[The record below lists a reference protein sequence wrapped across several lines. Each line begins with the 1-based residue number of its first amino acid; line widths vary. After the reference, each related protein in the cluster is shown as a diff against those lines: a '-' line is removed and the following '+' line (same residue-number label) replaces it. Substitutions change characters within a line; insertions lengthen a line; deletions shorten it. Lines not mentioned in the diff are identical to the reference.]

1 MTTKLAANW
10 PYKPGLEYTPPAR
23 GTWTIAHTP
32 LLVPESVEVYVCP
45 ESCLRGVSLSAA
57 EFGGLGTRFS
67 LVVVEE
73 EDWIRSRMEPL
84 FIEGVSD
91 LLRQRYERDGKY
103 PPICFVFN
111 SCMHQFMDTNMA
123 LIFRKL
129 AERFP
134 DVLFVEGNMNCTMR
148 TTQTHYE
155 AATNRALY
163 KGLLPVGDVHRHA
176 PAAST
181 RTVNVIGNYFA
192 IDQASELLELLGFAG
207 YKVNDLPRVKTYDE
221 YQQMADASLNL
232 YTHPFGKTACEDLKK
247 RLGTPFLEVPY
258 CWDFDEIDRTERAV
272 LEKVATAINA
282 SGAGERVGLT
292 PIVREGLLDSYK
304 KEAEQ
309 ALAETAKALSGWN
322 ITIDAA
328 STPRPFGLAALLESH
343 GFTVTCVYADACGP
357 LDEAAKAQWEAL
369 AAKHGHEAT
378 TLPMIDWRMRCAPLD
393 NGSGE
398 DDKFLA
404 IGQKAAYYSN
414 TGHFVNLIYQ
424 SGLLG
429 FRGIT
434 KLCALMIE
442 AAENVKDT
450 EAVLSEKAI
459 GSAEVVAEGLA
470 RTGAVSEESETQ
482 PEATGTLS
490 QTNNADRPKEADQ
503 ASLYAVNYSSD
514 LSGVCSALYELGGL
528 LVMHDASGCNS
539 TYATHDEP
547 RWYGSDSLIF
557 ISGLR
562 EYDAILGNDEKYI
575 SDVVEAA
582 KETNPKFIA
591 VFGSP
596 IAAMTGT
603 DFKGVARVIEK
614 RSGIPTLHFDT
625 SGMHT
630 YQAGMRQAF
639 RALAERFVDEKPEPV
654 TDHRDMDF
662 DCNQGR
668 CPYDVMA
675 TRILE
680 EQKQKRSEPHRKVN
694 LLGLTPLDF
703 SVVGNVE
710 ALLDW
715 CADNHFDVV
724 SSWAM
729 NAKDETGKLRSNA
742 HGEPLA
748 SLPAIARSADADV
761 NLVLSS
767 TALDAAR
774 VLQERF
780 GTPYVVGLPMGDA
793 ACTRVADLLKEAA
806 LTGESKTLWE
816 AGSAAETTKD
826 SRTLIIGEP
835 VYAASLRWVLEQGAT
850 CARAGPAVGPAS
862 DVQVLCPLE
871 DPCGCLR
878 DTDLQSWR
886 EPVIRAALAEADVIY
901 ADPLYRNLLPVG
913 SLEGTSPTEFH
924 DVPSESYSG
933 RMYRDKMAVFLG
945 PDGTR

>member
-1 MTTKLAANW
+1 MKNLAANW
-10 PYKPGLEYTPPAR
+10 PYHPGLEYTPPAR

-123 LIFRKL
+123 LIFREL
-129 AERFP
+129 AKRFP

-148 TTQTHYE
+148 TTQTHFE
-155 AATNRALY
+155 AATGRALY

-176 PAAST
+176 PASPVPA
-181 RTVNVIGNYFA
+181 VNVIGNYFA
-192 IDQASELLELLGFAG
+192 IDASSELLELLGFAG
-207 YKVNDLPRVKTYDE
+207 YKVNDLPRVKTYEE
-221 YQQMADASLNL
+221 YQQMADAALNL
-232 YTHPFGKTACEDLKK
+232 YTHPFGKAACEDLRK

-292 PIVREGLLDSYK
+292 PIVRAGLLDPYK
-304 KEAEQ
+304 HEAEQ

-328 STPRPFGLAALLESH
+328 STPRPFGLAALLESC
-343 GFTVTCVYADACGP
+343 GFSVTCVYADACGP
-357 LDEAAKAQWEAL
+357 LDEDAKARWEAL
-369 AAKHGHEAT
+369 ASEHGHDAE
-378 TLPMIDWRMRCAPLD
+378 TLPMIDWRMRQMPF
-393 NGSGE
+393 E
-398 DDKFLA
+398 DASREDGNVLA
-404 IGQKAAYYSN
+404 IGQKAAYYGN

-429 FRGIT
+429 FRGVT
-434 KLCALMIE
+434 KLCALMRE
-442 AAENVKDT
+442 AAENAKDT
-450 EAVLSEKAI
+450 EAVLSEKAL

-470 RTGAVSEESETQ
+470 RSAACGCETSIV
-482 PEATGTLS
+482 EGTPV
-490 QTNNADRPKEADQ
+490 DRPKEADQ

-582 KETNPKFIA
+582 AETHPTFIA

-668 CPYDVMA
+668 CPYDAMA

-680 EQKQKRSEPHRKVN
+680 EQKQKRSEPHWKVN

-715 CADNHFDVV
+715 CADHHFDVV

-729 NAKDETGKLRSNA
+729 NGHQRDGTTAANA
-742 HGEPLA
+742 YGEELSSLA
-748 SLPAIARSADADV
+748 AIARSAEADV

-767 TALDAAR
+767 TALDAAK

-793 ACTRVADLLKEAA
+793 ACARIADLLKEAA
-806 LTGESKTLWE
+806 LTGQSKSLWE
-816 AGSAAETTKD
+816 TSAVEPEATPASA
-826 SRTLIIGEP
+826 SRSLIIGEP
-835 VYAASLRWVLEQGAT
+835 VYAASLRWVLEQGAS
-850 CARAGPAVGPAS
+850 CALTGPVSEPAS
-862 DVQVLCPLE
+862 SVRVLCPLE

-886 EPVIRAALAEADVIY
+886 EPVTKAALAEADVIY
-901 ADPLYRNLLPVG
+901 ADPLYRNLLPFG
-913 SLEGTSPTEFH
+913 SMDGTSPKAFH
-924 DVPSESYSG
+924 DVPSENYSG
-933 RMYRDKMAVFLG
+933 RMYRGDMKVFLG
-945 PDGTR
+945 TE

>member
-1 MTTKLAANW
+1 MKNLAANW
-10 PYKPGLEYTPPAR
+10 PYHPGLEYTPPAR

-32 LLVPESVEVYVCP
+32 LLVPESVEVYICP

-123 LIFRKL
+123 LIFREL
-129 AERFP
+129 AKRFP

-148 TTQTHYE
+148 TTQTHFE
-155 AATNRALY
+155 AATGRALY

-176 PAAST
+176 PASPVPA
-181 RTVNVIGNYFA
+181 VNVIGNYFA
-192 IDQASELLELLGFAG
+192 IDASSELLELLGFAG
-207 YKVNDLPRVKTYDE
+207 YKVNDLPRVKTYEE
-221 YQQMADASLNL
+221 YQQMADAALNL
-232 YTHPFGKTACEDLKK
+232 YTHPFGKAACEDLRK

-292 PIVREGLLDSYK
+292 PIVRAGLLDPYRH
-304 KEAEQ
+304 EAEQ

-328 STPRPFGLAALLESH
+328 STPRPFGLAALLESC
-343 GFTVTCVYADACGP
+343 GFSVTCVYADACGP
-357 LDEAAKAQWEAL
+357 LDEDAKSRWEAL
-369 AAKHGHEAT
+369 ASEHGHDAE
-378 TLPMIDWRMRCAPLD
+378 TLPMIDWRMRSERP
-393 NGSGE
+393 E
-398 DDKFLA
+398 DLFEPDMQVLA
-404 IGQKAAYYSN
+404 IGQKAAYYSG
-414 TGHFVNLIYQ
+414 TDHFVNLIYQ

-429 FRGIT
+429 FRGVT
-434 KLCALMIE
+434 KLCALMAD
-442 AAENVKDT
+442 AAEHEKDT

-470 RTGAVSEESETQ
+470 RTGAVSEESKTQSETT
-482 PEATGTLS
+482 ATLS

-582 KETNPKFIA
+582 KETDPKFIA

-603 DFKGVARVIEK
+603 DFRGVARVIEK
-614 RSGIPTLHFDT
+614 RTGIPTLHFDT

-639 RALAERFVDEKPEPV
+639 RALAERFVDEKSAPAKN
-654 TDHRDMDF
+654 TD
-662 DCNQGR
+662 
-668 CPYDVMA
+668 A
-675 TRILE
+675 I
-680 EQKQKRSEPHRKVN
+680 KIN

-703 SVVGNVE
+703 SIVGNVE

-715 CADNHFDVV
+715 CANNHFDVV

-729 NAKDETGKLRSNA
+729 NANDKSGELRTNA
-742 HGEPLA
+742 LGESLA
-748 SLPAIARSADADV
+748 SLPAIARSAEADI

-767 TALDAAR
+767 TALDAAK

-793 ACTRVADLLKEAA
+793 ACARMADLLKEAA
-806 LTGESKTLWE
+806 LTGVSKTLWE
-816 AGSAAETTKD
+816 TEAADAKGTTGAHA
-826 SRTLIIGEP
+826 LIIGEP
-835 VYAASLRWVLEQGAT
+835 VYAASLRWVLEQGAS
-850 CARAGPAVGPAS
+850 CALTGPVAGPASG
-862 DVQVLCPLE
+862 VQILCPLE

-878 DTDLQSWR
+878 NTDLQSWR

-901 ADPLYRNLLPVG
+901 ADPLYRNLLPAG
-913 SLEGTSPTEFH
+913 SLESTSPKEFH
-924 DVPSESYSG
+924 DVPSENYSG
-933 RMYRDKMAVFLG
+933 RMYRDRIPVFLG
-945 PDGTR
+945 PSFKP

>member
-91 LLRQRYERDGKY
+91 LLRQRFERDGKY
-103 PPICFVFN
+103 PPLCFVFN

-176 PAAST
+176 PAAT
-181 RTVNVIGNYFA
+181 TKAVNVIGNYFA
-192 IDQASELLELLGFAG
+192 IDSSSELVELLGFAG

-221 YQQMADASLNL
+221 YQQMADASLNF
-232 YTHPFGKTACEDLKK
+232 YTHPFGKAACEDLQK

-258 CWDFDEIDRTERAV
+258 CWDFEEIEATERAF
-272 LEKVATAINA
+272 LEQAF
-282 SGAGERVGLT
+282 
-292 PIVREGLLDSYK
+292 GLLNEDSGECSINSVSTLSEALTSYK
-304 KEAEQ
+304 TEAEQ
-309 ALAETAKALSGWN
+309 ALLEAAAALSGWT
-322 ITIDAA
+322 ISIDASA
-328 STPRPFGLAALLESH
+328 TPRPFGLAALLESH
-343 GFTVTCVYADACGP
+343 GFTVTTVFADACTP
-357 LDEAAKAQWEAL
+357 ADESAKATWETL
-369 AAKHGHEAT
+369 SAKHGHLAE
-378 TLPMIDWRMRCAPLD
+378 TLPLIDWRMRQEGAQRRSEQKPKSL
-393 NGSGE
+393 
-398 DDKFLA
+398 LA
-404 IGQKAAYYSN
+404 VGQKAAFYEG
-414 TGHFVNLIYQ
+414 TTHFVNMIFQ

-429 FRGIT
+429 FRGVT
-434 KLCALMIE
+434 ELCELLKD
-442 AAENVKDT
+442 AAEHEKDT
-450 EAVLSEKAI
+450 EAVLSEKAL
-459 GSAEVVAEGLA
+459 GSAAKVAEGLA
-470 RTGAVSEESETQ
+470 CSAGEPAERRFGDT
-482 PEATGTLS
+482 PFHRPREA
-490 QTNNADRPKEADQ
+490 EQ
-503 ASLYAVNYSSD
+503 ASLYSVNYSSD

-547 RWYGSDSLIF
+547 RWYHSDSLIF

-562 EYDAILGNDEKYI
+562 EYDAILGNDEKLI
-575 SDVVEAA
+575 RDICEAA
-582 KETNPKFIA
+582 EGTQPKFIA
-591 VFGSP
+591 IFGSP

-603 DFKGVARVIEK
+603 DFKGVARVLEK
-614 RSGIPTLHFDT
+614 RTGLPVLAFDT

-639 RALAERFVDEKPEPV
+639 RALAERFVEEPK
-654 TDHRDMDF
+654 
-662 DCNQGR
+662 
-668 CPYDVMA
+668 
-675 TRILE
+675 E
-680 EQKQKRSEPHRKVN
+680 KRSKASLKVN

-710 ALLDW
+710 ALLGW
-715 CADNHFDVV
+715 CDDEGFDVV

-729 NAKDETGKLRSNA
+729 NVRQEDGSVRTNA
-742 HGEPLA
+742 YGEPLS
-748 SLPAIARSADADV
+748 SLNAIARSADADV

-767 TALDAAR
+767 TALDAAK
-774 VLQERF
+774 VLYERF
-780 GTPYVVGLPMGDA
+780 GTPYVIGLPMGTA
-793 ACTRVADLLKEAA
+793 ACVRISSLLKEAA
-806 LTGESKTLWE
+806 LTGENKVLWE
-816 AGSAAETTKD
+816 PAPGFADKAYGPD
-826 SRTLIIGEP
+826 AHGIPVGPATLLLGEP
-835 VYAASLRWVLEQGAT
+835 VYAASLRWKLEQEALSG
-850 CARAGPAVGPAS
+850 RNPLP
-862 DVQVLCPLE
+862 DIRILCPLE

-878 DTDLQSWR
+878 DTDLVTNHECDMIEAFR
-886 EPVIRAALAEADVIY
+886 KADVIY
-901 ADPLYRNLLPVG
+901 ADSLYRSLLP
-913 SLEGTSPTEFH
+913 EAENGTSPKEFH
-924 DVPSESYSG
+924 DIPSEAYSG
-933 RMYRDKMAVFLG
+933 RLYRDRIPVFLG
-945 PDGTR
+945 KDLIFRKK

>member
-1 MTTKLAANW
+1 MKNLAENW

-176 PAAST
+176 PEAPFKAI
-181 RTVNVIGNYFA
+181 NVIGNYFA
-192 IDQASELLELLGFAG
+192 IDQSSELLELLGFAG
-207 YKVNDLPRVKTYDE
+207 YKVNDLPRVKTWDE

-258 CWDFDEIDRTERAV
+258 CWDFEEIDRTERTV

-304 KEAEQ
+304 KEAAQ
-309 ALAETAKALSGWN
+309 ALAETAAKLSGWN

-328 STPRPFGLAALLESH
+328 ATPRPFGLAALLESH

-357 LDEAAKAQWEAL
+357 LDEDAKAQWETL
-369 AAKHGHEAT
+369 AAEHGHEAT
-378 TLPMIDWRMRCAPLD
+378 TLPMIDWRMRQMPFGD
-393 NGSGE
+393 GSGE
-398 DDKFLA
+398 DEDVLA
-404 IGQKAAYYSN
+404 LGQKAAYYSN

-434 KLCALMIE
+434 KLCALMQE
-442 AAENVKDT
+442 AAENEKDT

-470 RTGAVSEESETQ
+470 RTGTVSEESKTQ
-482 PEATGTLS
+482 SEATGTLS
-490 QTNNADRPKEADQ
+490 QTDNADRAKESDQ

-575 SDVVEAA
+575 TDVVEAA
-582 KETNPKFIA
+582 KETHPKFIA

-603 DFKGVARVIEK
+603 DFRGVARVIEK

-680 EQKQKRSEPHRKVN
+680 EQKQKRSEPHWKVN

-715 CADNHFDVV
+715 CADHHFDVV

-729 NAKDETGKLRSNA
+729 NPRDG
-742 HGEPLA
+742 GDLA
-748 SLPAIARSADADV
+748 SLGSIARSAEADV

-767 TALDAAR
+767 TALDAAK

-793 ACTRVADLLKEAA
+793 ACARIADLLKEAA
-806 LTGESKTLWE
+806 LTGVSKTLWE
-816 AGSAAETTKD
+816 TENGSATGA
-826 SRTLIIGEP
+826 RTLIIGEP
-835 VYAASLRWVLEQGAT
+835 VYAASLRWVLEQGD
-850 CARAGPAVGPAS
+850 PAS
-862 DVQVLCPLE
+862 DIQVLCPLE
-871 DPCGCLR
+871 DPCGYLR

-886 EPVIRAALAEADVIY
+886 EPVIKEAIAEADVIY
-901 ADPLYRNLLPVG
+901 ADPLYRNLLPVSTASG
-913 SLEGTSPTEFH
+913 KSPKEFH
-924 DVPSESYSG
+924 DVPSENYSG
-933 RMYRDKMAVFLG
+933 RMYRDQMQVFLG
-945 PDGTR
+945 PKGTR

>member
-163 KGLLPVGDVHRHA
+163 KGLLPVGDALRKA
-176 PAAST
+176 PPAPVRA
-181 RTVNVIGNYFA
+181 VNVIGNYFA
-192 IDQASELLELLGFAG
+192 IDTSSELIELLGFAG
-207 YKVNDLPRVKTYDE
+207 YQVNDLPRVKMYDE
-221 YQQMADASLNL
+221 YQQMADASLNI

-258 CWDFDEIDRTERAV
+258 CWNFEEIDRTERAV

-292 PIVREGLLDSYK
+292 PIVRAGLLDPYK
-304 KEAEQ
+304 YEAEQ

-328 STPRPFGLAALLESH
+328 STPRPFGLAALLESC
-343 GFTVTCVYADACGP
+343 GLRVTTVFADACGP
-357 LDEAAKAQWEAL
+357 LDEDAKSRWEAL
-369 AAKHGHEAT
+369 ASEHGHDAE
-378 TLPMIDWRMRCAPLD
+378 TLPMIDWRMRQMPYEY
-393 NGSGE
+393 GSDE
-398 DDKFLA
+398 DGKFLA

-429 FRGIT
+429 FRGVT
-434 KLCALMIE
+434 KLCALMAD
-442 AAENVKDT
+442 AAEHEKDT

-470 RTGAVSEESETQ
+470 RTGAVSEESKTQSETT
-482 PEATGTLS
+482 ATLS

-582 KETNPKFIA
+582 KETDPKFIA

-603 DFKGVARVIEK
+603 DFRGVARVIEK

-639 RALAERFVDEKPEPV
+639 RALAERFVDEKSAPAKN
-654 TDHRDMDF
+654 TD
-662 DCNQGR
+662 
-668 CPYDVMA
+668 A
-675 TRILE
+675 I
-680 EQKQKRSEPHRKVN
+680 KIN

-715 CADNHFDVV
+715 CAAEGFDVI

-729 NAKDETGKLRSNA
+729 HTTLSD
-742 HGEPLA
+742 
-748 SLPAIARSADADV
+748 IARSAEADV

-767 TALDAAR
+767 TALDAAK

-793 ACTRVADLLKEAA
+793 ACARMADLLKEAA
-806 LTGESKTLWE
+806 LTGVSKTLWE
-816 AGSAAETTKD
+816 TEAADAKGTTGAHA
-826 SRTLIIGEP
+826 LIIGEP
-835 VYAASLRWVLEQGAT
+835 VYAASLRWVLGD
-850 CARAGPAVGPAS
+850 RNIR
-862 DVQVLCPLE
+862 VLCPLE

-901 ADPLYRNLLPVG
+901 ADPLYRNLLPAG
-913 SLEGTSPTEFH
+913 SLESTSPKEFH
-924 DVPSESYSG
+924 DVPSENYSG
-933 RMYRDKMAVFLG
+933 RMYRDRIPVFLG
-945 PDGTR
+945 PGFKP

>member
-1 MTTKLAANW
+1 MKNLAANW
-10 PYKPGLEYTPPAR
+10 PYHPGLEYTPPAR

-123 LIFRKL
+123 LIFREL
-129 AERFP
+129 AKRFP

-148 TTQTHYE
+148 TTQTHFE
-155 AATNRALY
+155 AATGRALY

-176 PAAST
+176 PASPVPA
-181 RTVNVIGNYFA
+181 VNVIGNYFA
-192 IDQASELLELLGFAG
+192 IDASSELLELLGFAG
-207 YKVNDLPRVKTYDE
+207 YKVNDLPRVKTYEE

-258 CWDFDEIDRTERAV
+258 CWDFQEIDRTERAV

-292 PIVREGLLDSYK
+292 PIVRAGLLDPYK
-304 KEAEQ
+304 YEAEQ

-328 STPRPFGLAALLESH
+328 STPRPFGLAALLESC
-343 GFTVTCVYADACGP
+343 GLRVTTVFADACGP
-357 LDEAAKAQWEAL
+357 LDEEAKAQWEAL
-369 AAKHGHEAT
+369 ATEHGHDAT
-378 TLPMIDWRMRCAPLD
+378 TLPMIDWRMRSERP
-393 NGSGE
+393 E
-398 DDKFLA
+398 DLFEPDMQVLA
-404 IGQKAAYYSN
+404 IGQKAAYYSG
-414 TGHFVNLIYQ
+414 TDHFVNLIYQ

-429 FRGIT
+429 FRGVT
-434 KLCALMIE
+434 KLCALMAD
-442 AAENVKDT
+442 AAEHEKDT

-470 RTGAVSEESETQ
+470 RTGAVSEESKTQSETT
-482 PEATGTLS
+482 ATLS

-582 KETNPKFIA
+582 KETDPKFIA

-603 DFKGVARVIEK
+603 DFRGVARVIEK
-614 RSGIPTLHFDT
+614 RTGIPTLHFDT

-639 RALAERFVDEKPEPV
+639 RALAERFVDEKSAPAKN
-654 TDHRDMDF
+654 TD
-662 DCNQGR
+662 
-668 CPYDVMA
+668 A
-675 TRILE
+675 I
-680 EQKQKRSEPHRKVN
+680 KIN

-715 CADNHFDVV
+715 CAAEGFDVI
-724 SSWAM
+724 SSWAIHTTLS
-729 NAKDETGKLRSNA
+729 D
-742 HGEPLA
+742 
-748 SLPAIARSADADV
+748 IARSAEADV

-767 TALDAAR
+767 TALDAAK

-780 GTPYVVGLPMGDA
+780 GTPYVVGLPMGADA
-793 ACTRVADLLKEAA
+793 CGRIAALLKEAA
-806 LTGESKTLWE
+806 RTGENRALWDE
-816 AGSAAETTKD
+816 AASSDPDAP
-826 SRTLIIGEP
+826 RTLILGEP
-835 VYAASLRWVLEQGAT
+835 GFAASLRWVLGD
-850 CARAGPAVGPAS
+850 RNIR
-862 DVQVLCPLE
+862 VLCPLE

-901 ADPLYRNLLPVG
+901 ADPLYRNLLSAG
-913 SLEGTSPTEFH
+913 SPEGTSPKEFH
-924 DVPSESYSG
+924 DVPSENYSG
-933 RMYRDKMAVFLG
+933 RM
-945 PDGTR
+945 

>member
-1 MTTKLAANW
+1 M
-10 PYKPGLEYTPPAR
+10 
-23 GTWTIAHTP
+23 
-32 LLVPESVEVYVCP
+32 
-45 ESCLRGVSLSAA
+45 
-57 EFGGLGTRFS
+57 
-67 LVVVEE
+67 
-73 EDWIRSRMEPL
+73 
-84 FIEGVSD
+84 
-91 LLRQRYERDGKY
+91 
-103 PPICFVFN
+103 
-111 SCMHQFMDTNMA
+111 
-123 LIFRKL
+123 
-129 AERFP
+129 
-134 DVLFVEGNMNCTMR
+134 
-148 TTQTHYE
+148 
-155 AATNRALY
+155 
-163 KGLLPVGDVHRHA
+163 
-176 PAAST
+176 
-181 RTVNVIGNYFA
+181 
-192 IDQASELLELLGFAG
+192 
-207 YKVNDLPRVKTYDE
+207 
-221 YQQMADASLNL
+221 
-232 YTHPFGKTACEDLKK
+232 
-247 RLGTPFLEVPY
+247 
-258 CWDFDEIDRTERAV
+258 
-272 LEKVATAINA
+272 
-282 SGAGERVGLT
+282 
-292 PIVREGLLDSYK
+292 
-304 KEAEQ
+304 
-309 ALAETAKALSGWN
+309 
-322 ITIDAA
+322 
-328 STPRPFGLAALLESH
+328 
-343 GFTVTCVYADACGP
+343 
-357 LDEAAKAQWEAL
+357 
-369 AAKHGHEAT
+369 
-378 TLPMIDWRMRCAPLD
+378 
-393 NGSGE
+393 
-398 DDKFLA
+398 LA
-404 IGQKAAYYSN
+404 IGQKAAYYGN

-429 FRGIT
+429 FRGVT
-434 KLCALMIE
+434 KLCALMRE
-442 AAENVKDT
+442 AAENAKDT
-450 EAVLSEKAI
+450 EAVLSEKAL

-470 RTGAVSEESETQ
+470 RSAACGCETSIV
-482 PEATGTLS
+482 EGTPV
-490 QTNNADRPKEADQ
+490 DRPKEADQ

-582 KETNPKFIA
+582 AETHPTFIA

-680 EQKQKRSEPHRKVN
+680 EQKQKRSEPHWKVN

-715 CADNHFDVV
+715 CADHHFDVV

-729 NAKDETGKLRSNA
+729 NGHQRDGTTAANA
-742 HGEPLA
+742 YGEELSSLA
-748 SLPAIARSADADV
+748 AIARSAEADV

-767 TALDAAR
+767 TALDAAK

-793 ACTRVADLLKEAA
+793 ACARIADLLKEAA
-806 LTGESKTLWE
+806 LTGQSKSLWE
-816 AGSAAETTKD
+816 TSAVEPEATPASA
-826 SRTLIIGEP
+826 SRSLIIGEP
-835 VYAASLRWVLEQGAT
+835 VYAASLRWVLEQGAS
-850 CARAGPAVGPAS
+850 CALTGPVSEPAS
-862 DVQVLCPLE
+862 SVRVLCPLE

-886 EPVIRAALAEADVIY
+886 EPVTKAALAEADVIY
-901 ADPLYRNLLPVG
+901 ADPLYRNLLPFG
-913 SLEGTSPTEFH
+913 SMDGTSPKAFH
-924 DVPSESYSG
+924 DVPSENYSG
-933 RMYRDKMAVFLG
+933 RMYRGDMKVFLG
-945 PDGTR
+945 TE

>member
-1 MTTKLAANW
+1 MKNLAANW
-10 PYKPGLEYTPPAR
+10 PYHPGLEYTPPAR

-123 LIFRKL
+123 LIFREL
-129 AERFP
+129 AKRFP

-163 KGLLPVGDVHRHA
+163 KGLLPVGDALRKA
-176 PAAST
+176 PPAPVRA
-181 RTVNVIGNYFA
+181 VNVIGNYFA
-192 IDQASELLELLGFAG
+192 IDPSSELLELLGFAG
-207 YKVNDLPRVKTYDE
+207 YKVNNLPRVKTYEE
-221 YQQMADASLNL
+221 YQQMADASLNI

-292 PIVREGLLDSYK
+292 PIVRAGLLDPYRH
-304 KEAEQ
+304 EAEQ

-328 STPRPFGLAALLESH
+328 STPRPFGLAALLESC
-343 GFTVTCVYADACGP
+343 GFSVTCVYADACGP
-357 LDEAAKAQWEAL
+357 LDEDAKSRWEAL
-369 AAKHGHEAT
+369 ASEHGHDAE
-378 TLPMIDWRMRCAPLD
+378 TLPMIDWRMRQMPFED
-393 NGSGE
+393 TSGE
-398 DDKFLA
+398 DGNVLA
-404 IGQKAAYYSN
+404 IGQKAAYFGN

-434 KLCALMIE
+434 KLCALLVD
-442 AAENVKDT
+442 AAETVKDT

-459 GSAEVVAEGLA
+459 GSTAVVAEGLA
-470 RTGAVSEESETQ
+470 RTGAVSEESKTQSETT
-482 PEATGTLS
+482 ATLS

-582 KETNPKFIA
+582 KETDPKFIA

-603 DFKGVARVIEK
+603 DFRGVARVIEK
-614 RSGIPTLHFDT
+614 RTGIPTLHFDT

-639 RALAERFVDEKPEPV
+639 RALAERFVDEKSAPAKN
-654 TDHRDMDF
+654 TD
-662 DCNQGR
+662 
-668 CPYDVMA
+668 A
-675 TRILE
+675 I
-680 EQKQKRSEPHRKVN
+680 KIN

-703 SVVGNVE
+703 SIVGNVE

-715 CADNHFDVV
+715 CANNHFDVV

-729 NAKDETGKLRSNA
+729 NANDKSGELRTNA
-742 HGEPLA
+742 LGEPLA
-748 SLPAIARSADADV
+748 SLPAIARSAEADI

-767 TALDAAR
+767 TALDAAK

-793 ACTRVADLLKEAA
+793 ACARMADLLKEAA
-806 LTGESKTLWE
+806 LTGVSKTLWE
-816 AGSAAETTKD
+816 MEAADAKGTTGAHA
-826 SRTLIIGEP
+826 LIIGEP
-835 VYAASLRWVLEQGAT
+835 VYAASLRWVLEQGAS
-850 CARAGPAVGPAS
+850 CALTGPVAGPASG
-862 DVQVLCPLE
+862 VQILCPLE

-878 DTDLQSWR
+878 NTDLQSWR

-901 ADPLYRNLLPVG
+901 ADPLYRNLLPAG
-913 SLEGTSPTEFH
+913 SLESTSPKEFH
-924 DVPSESYSG
+924 DVPSENYSG
-933 RMYRDKMAVFLG
+933 RMYRDRIPVFLG
-945 PDGTR
+945 PSFKP

>member
-163 KGLLPVGDVHRHA
+163 KGLLPVGDALRKA
-176 PAAST
+176 PPAPVRA
-181 RTVNVIGNYFA
+181 VNVIGNYFA
-192 IDQASELLELLGFAG
+192 IDTSSELIELLGFAG
-207 YKVNDLPRVKTYDE
+207 YQVNDLPRVKTYDE
-221 YQQMADASLNL
+221 YQQMADASLNI

-258 CWDFDEIDRTERAV
+258 CWNFEEIDRTERAV

-292 PIVREGLLDSYK
+292 PIVRAGLLDPYK
-304 KEAEQ
+304 YEAEQ

-328 STPRPFGLAALLESH
+328 STPRPFGLAALLESC
-343 GFTVTCVYADACGP
+343 GLRVTTVFADACGP
-357 LDEAAKAQWEAL
+357 LDEEAKAQWEAL
-369 AAKHGHEAT
+369 ATEHGHDAT
-378 TLPMIDWRMRCAPLD
+378 TLPMIDWRMRSERP
-393 NGSGE
+393 E
-398 DDKFLA
+398 DLFEPDMQVLA
-404 IGQKAAYYSN
+404 IGQKAAYYSG
-414 TGHFVNLIYQ
+414 TDHFVNLIYQ

-429 FRGIT
+429 FRGVT
-434 KLCALMIE
+434 KLCALMAD
-442 AAENVKDT
+442 AAEHEKDT

-470 RTGAVSEESETQ
+470 RTGAVSEESKTQSETT
-482 PEATGTLS
+482 ATLS

-582 KETNPKFIA
+582 KETDPKFIA

-603 DFKGVARVIEK
+603 DFRGVARVIEK
-614 RSGIPTLHFDT
+614 RTGIPTLHFDT

-639 RALAERFVDEKPEPV
+639 RALAERFVDEKSAPAKN
-654 TDHRDMDF
+654 TD
-662 DCNQGR
+662 
-668 CPYDVMA
+668 A
-675 TRILE
+675 I
-680 EQKQKRSEPHRKVN
+680 KIN

-703 SVVGNVE
+703 SIVGNVE

-715 CADNHFDVV
+715 CANNHFDVV

-729 NAKDETGKLRSNA
+729 NANDKSGELRTNA
-742 HGEPLA
+742 LGEPLA
-748 SLPAIARSADADV
+748 SLPAIARSAEADI

-767 TALDAAR
+767 TALDAAK

-793 ACTRVADLLKEAA
+793 ACARMADLLKEAA
-806 LTGESKTLWE
+806 LTGVSKTLWE
-816 AGSAAETTKD
+816 TEAADAKGTTGAHA
-826 SRTLIIGEP
+826 LIIGEP
-835 VYAASLRWVLEQGAT
+835 VYAASLRWVLGD
-850 CARAGPAVGPAS
+850 RNIR
-862 DVQVLCPLE
+862 VLCPLE

-901 ADPLYRNLLPVG
+901 ADPLYRNLLPAG
-913 SLEGTSPTEFH
+913 SLESTSPKEFH
-924 DVPSESYSG
+924 DVPSENYSG
-933 RMYRDKMAVFLG
+933 RMYRDRIPVFLG
-945 PDGTR
+945 PSFKP

>member
-163 KGLLPVGDVHRHA
+163 KGLLPVGDALRKA
-176 PAAST
+176 PPAPVRA
-181 RTVNVIGNYFA
+181 VNVIGNYFA
-192 IDQASELLELLGFAG
+192 IDTSSELLELLGFAG
-207 YKVNDLPRVKTYDE
+207 YKVNDLPRVKTYEE
-221 YQQMADASLNL
+221 YQQMADASLNI

-258 CWDFDEIDRTERAV
+258 CWDFQEIDRTERAV

-292 PIVREGLLDSYK
+292 PIVRAGLLDPYK
-304 KEAEQ
+304 YEAEQ

-328 STPRPFGLAALLESH
+328 STPRPFGLAALLESC
-343 GFTVTCVYADACGP
+343 GLRVTTVFADACGP
-357 LDEAAKAQWEAL
+357 LDEEAKAQWEAL
-369 AAKHGHEAT
+369 ATEHGHDAT
-378 TLPMIDWRMRCAPLD
+378 TLPMIDWRMRSERP
-393 NGSGE
+393 E
-398 DDKFLA
+398 DLFEPDMQVLA
-404 IGQKAAYYSN
+404 IGQKAAYYSG
-414 TGHFVNLIYQ
+414 TDHFVNLIYQ

-429 FRGIT
+429 FRGVT
-434 KLCALMIE
+434 KLCALMAD
-442 AAENVKDT
+442 AAEHEKDT

-470 RTGAVSEESETQ
+470 RTGAVSEESKTQSETT
-482 PEATGTLS
+482 ATLS

-582 KETNPKFIA
+582 KETDPKFIA

-603 DFKGVARVIEK
+603 DFRGVARVIEK

-639 RALAERFVDEKPEPV
+639 RALAERFVDEKNAPV
-654 TDHRDMDF
+654 KNTDAIKID
-662 DCNQGR
+662 
-668 CPYDVMA
+668 
-675 TRILE
+675 
-680 EQKQKRSEPHRKVN
+680 

-715 CADNHFDVV
+715 CAAEGFDVI

-729 NAKDETGKLRSNA
+729 HTTLSD
-742 HGEPLA
+742 
-748 SLPAIARSADADV
+748 IARSAEADV

-767 TALDAAR
+767 TALDAAK

-780 GTPYVVGLPMGDA
+780 GTPYVVGLPMGADA
-793 ACTRVADLLKEAA
+793 CRRIADLLKEAA
-806 LTGESKTLWE
+806 RTGENKTLWDE
-816 AGSAAETTKD
+816 TASSAPDAP
-826 SRTLIIGEP
+826 RTLVLGEP
-835 VYAASLRWVLEQGAT
+835 VYAASLRWVLGDRNT
-850 CARAGPAVGPAS
+850 R
-862 DVQVLCPLE
+862 VLCPLE

-878 DTDLQSWR
+878 NTDLQSWR

-901 ADPLYRNLLPVG
+901 ADPLYRNLLPSE
-913 SLEGTSPTEFH
+913 SLDGTSPKEFH
-924 DVPSESYSG
+924 DVPSENYSG
-933 RMYRDKMAVFLG
+933 RMYRDRIPVFLG
-945 PDGTR
+945 PDFKP

>member
-1 MTTKLAANW
+1 MKNLAANW

-129 AERFP
+129 EERFP

-176 PAAST
+176 PAAPAPA
-181 RTVNVIGNYFA
+181 VNVVGNYFA
-192 IDQASELLELLGFAG
+192 IDPSSELLELLGFAG
-207 YKVNDLPRVKTYDE
+207 YKVNDLPRVKTYEE
-221 YQQMADASLNL
+221 YQQMADAALNL
-232 YTHPFGKTACEDLKK
+232 YTHPFGKAACEDLQK

-292 PIVREGLLDSYK
+292 PIVRAGLLYPYK
-304 KEAEQ
+304 HEAEQ
-309 ALAETAKALSGWN
+309 ALAETATKLSGWN

-328 STPRPFGLAALLESH
+328 STPRPFGLAALLESC
-343 GFTVTCVYADACGP
+343 GFSVTCVYADACGP
-357 LDEAAKAQWEAL
+357 LDEDAKARWEAL
-369 AAKHGHEAT
+369 ASEHGHDAE
-378 TLPMIDWRMRCAPLD
+378 TLPMIDWRMRQMPFGDA
-393 NGSGE
+393 SRE
-398 DDKFLA
+398 DGNVLA
-404 IGQKAAYYSN
+404 IGQKAAYYGN

-434 KLCALMIE
+434 KLCALMRD
-442 AAENVKDT
+442 AAENRKDT

-459 GSAEVVAEGLA
+459 GSAEVVADGLA
-470 RTGAVSEESETQ
+470 RAEACGCTAPAAKEE
-482 PEATGTLS
+482 PV
-490 QTNNADRPKEADQ
+490 DRPIEADQ

-575 SDVVEAA
+575 RDVCEAA
-582 KETNPKFIA
+582 EETHPTFIA

-603 DFKGVARVIEK
+603 DFRGVARVIEK

-639 RALAERFVDEKPEPV
+639 KALAERFVDEPATETPAEL
-654 TDHRDMDF
+654 DI
-662 DCNQGR
+662 DCEAGR
-668 CPYDVMA
+668 CYFDA
-675 TRILE
+675 KSDAIIE
-680 EQKQKRSEPHRKVN
+680 KQKRQTSDASLKVN

-729 NAKDETGKLRSNA
+729 NPRDG
-742 HGEPLA
+742 GDLA
-748 SLPAIARSADADV
+748 SLGSIARSAEADV

-767 TALDAAR
+767 TALDAAK

-793 ACTRVADLLKEAA
+793 ACARIADLLKEAA
-806 LTGESKTLWE
+806 LTGVNKTLWE
-816 AGSAAETTKD
+816 TENGSATGA
-826 SRTLIIGEP
+826 RTLIIGEP
-835 VYAASLRWVLEQGAT
+835 VYAASLRWVLEQGD
-850 CARAGPAVGPAS
+850 PAS
-862 DVQVLCPLE
+862 DIQVLCPLE

-886 EPVIRAALAEADVIY
+886 EPVIKEALAEADVIY
-901 ADPLYRNLLPVG
+901 ADPLYRNLLPADWA
-913 SLEGTSPTEFH
+913 GTFR
-924 DVPSESYSG
+924 DFPSENYSG
-933 RMYRDKMAVFLG
+933 RMYRDRIPIFLG
-945 PDGTR
+945 PGFKP

>member
-1 MTTKLAANW
+1 MKNLAANW

-163 KGLLPVGDVHRHA
+163 KGLLPVGDALRKA
-176 PAAST
+176 PPAPVRA
-181 RTVNVIGNYFA
+181 VNVIGNYFA
-192 IDQASELLELLGFAG
+192 IDPSSELLELLGFAG
-207 YKVNDLPRVKTYDE
+207 YKVNDLPRVKTYEE

-292 PIVREGLLDSYK
+292 PIVRAGLLDPYRH
-304 KEAEQ
+304 EAEQ

-328 STPRPFGLAALLESH
+328 STPRPFGLAALLESC
-343 GFTVTCVYADACGP
+343 GLRVTTVFADACGP
-357 LDEAAKAQWEAL
+357 LDEEAKAQWEAL
-369 AAKHGHEAT
+369 ATEHGHDAT
-378 TLPMIDWRMRCAPLD
+378 TLPMIDWRMRSERP
-393 NGSGE
+393 E
-398 DDKFLA
+398 DLFEPDMQVLA
-404 IGQKAAYYSN
+404 IGQKAAYYSG
-414 TGHFVNLIYQ
+414 TDHFVNLIYQ

-429 FRGIT
+429 FRGVT
-434 KLCALMIE
+434 KLCALMAD
-442 AAENVKDT
+442 AAEHEKDT

-470 RTGAVSEESETQ
+470 RTGAVSEESKTQSETT
-482 PEATGTLS
+482 ATLS

-582 KETNPKFIA
+582 KETDPKFIA

-603 DFKGVARVIEK
+603 DFRGVARVIEK

-639 RALAERFVDEKPEPV
+639 RALAERFVDEKSAPAKN
-654 TDHRDMDF
+654 TD
-662 DCNQGR
+662 
-668 CPYDVMA
+668 A
-675 TRILE
+675 I
-680 EQKQKRSEPHRKVN
+680 KIN

-715 CADNHFDVV
+715 CAAEGFDVI

-729 NAKDETGKLRSNA
+729 HTTLSD
-742 HGEPLA
+742 
-748 SLPAIARSADADV
+748 IARSAEADV

-767 TALDAAR
+767 TALDAAK

-793 ACTRVADLLKEAA
+793 ACARMADLLKEAA
-806 LTGESKTLWE
+806 LTGVSKTLWE
-816 AGSAAETTKD
+816 TEAADAKGTTGAHA
-826 SRTLIIGEP
+826 LIIGEP
-835 VYAASLRWVLEQGAT
+835 VYAASLRWVLGD
-850 CARAGPAVGPAS
+850 RNIR
-862 DVQVLCPLE
+862 VLCPLE

-901 ADPLYRNLLPVG
+901 ADPLYRNLLPAG
-913 SLEGTSPTEFH
+913 SLESTSPKEFH
-924 DVPSESYSG
+924 DVPSENYSG
-933 RMYRDKMAVFLG
+933 RMYRDRIPVFLG
-945 PDGTR
+945 PSFKP

>member
-1 MTTKLAANW
+1 MKNLAANW
-10 PYKPGLEYTPPAR
+10 PYHPGLEYTPPAR

-91 LLRQRYERDGKY
+91 LLRPRYERDGKY

-123 LIFRKL
+123 LIFREL
-129 AERFP
+129 AKRFP

-148 TTQTHYE
+148 TTQTHFE
-155 AATNRALY
+155 AATGRALY
-163 KGLLPVGDVHRHA
+163 KGLLPVGDALRKA
-176 PAAST
+176 PPAPVRA
-181 RTVNVIGNYFA
+181 VNVIGNYFA
-192 IDQASELLELLGFAG
+192 IDTSSELLELLGFAG
-207 YKVNDLPRVKTYDE
+207 YKVNDLPRVKTYEE
-221 YQQMADASLNL
+221 YQQMADASLNI

-292 PIVREGLLDSYK
+292 PIVRAGLLDPYK
-304 KEAEQ
+304 HEAEQ

-328 STPRPFGLAALLESH
+328 STPRPFGLAALLESC
-343 GFTVTCVYADACGP
+343 GFSVTCVYADACGP
-357 LDEAAKAQWEAL
+357 LDEDAKARWEAL
-369 AAKHGHEAT
+369 ASEHGHDAE
-378 TLPMIDWRMRCAPLD
+378 TLPMIDWRMRQMPF
-393 NGSGE
+393 E
-398 DDKFLA
+398 DASREDGNVLA
-404 IGQKAAYYSN
+404 IGQKAAYYGN

-429 FRGIT
+429 FRGVT
-434 KLCALMIE
+434 KLCALMAD
-442 AAENVKDT
+442 AAEHEKDT

-470 RTGAVSEESETQ
+470 RTGAVSEESKTQSETT
-482 PEATGTLS
+482 ATLS

-582 KETNPKFIA
+582 KETDPKFIA

-603 DFKGVARVIEK
+603 DFRGVARVIEK

-639 RALAERFVDEKPEPV
+639 RALAERFVDEKSAPAKN
-654 TDHRDMDF
+654 TD
-662 DCNQGR
+662 
-668 CPYDVMA
+668 A
-675 TRILE
+675 I
-680 EQKQKRSEPHRKVN
+680 KIN

-703 SVVGNVE
+703 SIVGNVE

-715 CADNHFDVV
+715 CANNHFDVV

-729 NAKDETGKLRSNA
+729 NANDKSGELRTNA
-742 HGEPLA
+742 LGEPLA
-748 SLPAIARSADADV
+748 SLPAIARSAEADI

-767 TALDAAR
+767 TALDAAK

-793 ACTRVADLLKEAA
+793 ACARMADLLKEAA
-806 LTGESKTLWE
+806 LTGVSKTLWE
-816 AGSAAETTKD
+816 TEAADAKGTTGAHA
-826 SRTLIIGEP
+826 LIIGEP
-835 VYAASLRWVLEQGAT
+835 VYAASLRWVLEQGAS
-850 CARAGPAVGPAS
+850 CALTGPVAGPASG
-862 DVQVLCPLE
+862 VQILCPLE

-878 DTDLQSWR
+878 NTDLQSWR

-901 ADPLYRNLLPVG
+901 ADPLYRNLLPAG
-913 SLEGTSPTEFH
+913 SLESTSPKEFH
-924 DVPSESYSG
+924 DVPSENYSG
-933 RMYRDKMAVFLG
+933 RMYRDRIPVFLG
-945 PDGTR
+945 PSFKP

>member
-163 KGLLPVGDVHRHA
+163 KGLLPVGDALRKA
-176 PAAST
+176 PPAPVRA
-181 RTVNVIGNYFA
+181 VNVIGNYFA
-192 IDQASELLELLGFAG
+192 IDTSSELIELLGFAG
-207 YKVNDLPRVKTYDE
+207 YQVNDLPRVKTYDE
-221 YQQMADASLNL
+221 YQQMADASLNI

-258 CWDFDEIDRTERAV
+258 CWNFEEIDRTERAV

-292 PIVREGLLDSYK
+292 PIVRAGLLDPYK
-304 KEAEQ
+304 YEAEQ

-328 STPRPFGLAALLESH
+328 STPRPFGLAALLESC
-343 GFTVTCVYADACGP
+343 GLRVTTVFADACGP
-357 LDEAAKAQWEAL
+357 LDEEAKAQWEAL
-369 AAKHGHEAT
+369 ATEHGHDAT
-378 TLPMIDWRMRCAPLD
+378 TLPMIDWRMRSERP
-393 NGSGE
+393 E
-398 DDKFLA
+398 DLFEPDMQVLA
-404 IGQKAAYYSN
+404 IGQKAAYYSG
-414 TGHFVNLIYQ
+414 TDHFVNLIYQ

-429 FRGIT
+429 FRGVT
-434 KLCALMIE
+434 KLCALMAD
-442 AAENVKDT
+442 AAEHEKDT

-470 RTGAVSEESETQ
+470 RTGAVSEESKTQSETT
-482 PEATGTLS
+482 ATLS

-582 KETNPKFIA
+582 KETDPKFIA
-591 VFGSP
+591 MFGSP

-603 DFKGVARVIEK
+603 DFRGVARVIEK
-614 RSGIPTLHFDT
+614 RTGIPTLHFDT

-639 RALAERFVDEKPEPV
+639 RALAERFADEKSAPAKN
-654 TDHRDMDF
+654 TD
-662 DCNQGR
+662 
-668 CPYDVMA
+668 A
-675 TRILE
+675 I
-680 EQKQKRSEPHRKVN
+680 KIN

-715 CADNHFDVV
+715 CANNHFDVV

-729 NAKDETGKLRSNA
+729 NANDKSGELRTNA
-742 HGEPLA
+742 LGEPLA
-748 SLPAIARSADADV
+748 SLPAIARSAEADV

-767 TALDAAR
+767 TALDAAK

-793 ACTRVADLLKEAA
+793 ACARMADLLKEAA
-806 LTGESKTLWE
+806 LTGVSKTLWE
-816 AGSAAETTKD
+816 TEAADAKGTTGAHA
-826 SRTLIIGEP
+826 LIIGEP
-835 VYAASLRWVLEQGAT
+835 VYAASLRWVLEQGASCT
-850 CARAGPAVGPAS
+850 LTGPVAGPAS
-862 DVQVLCPLE
+862 DVQILCPLE

-878 DTDLQSWR
+878 NTDLKSWR
-886 EPVIRAALAEADVIY
+886 EPVIKAALAEADVIY

-913 SLEGTSPTEFH
+913 SLEGTSPKEFH
-924 DVPSESYSG
+924 DVPSENYSG
-933 RMYRDKMAVFLG
+933 RMYRDQMQVFLG
-945 PDGTR
+945 TEPETE

>member
-1 MTTKLAANW
+1 MKNLAANW

-163 KGLLPVGDVHRHA
+163 KGLLPVGDALRKA
-176 PAAST
+176 PPAPVRA
-181 RTVNVIGNYFA
+181 VNVIGNYFA
-192 IDQASELLELLGFAG
+192 IDPSSELLELLGFAG
-207 YKVNDLPRVKTYDE
+207 YKVNDLPRVKTYEE

-292 PIVREGLLDSYK
+292 PIVRAGLLDPYRH
-304 KEAEQ
+304 EAEQ

-328 STPRPFGLAALLESH
+328 STPRPFGLAALLESC
-343 GFTVTCVYADACGP
+343 GFSVTCVYADACGP
-357 LDEAAKAQWEAL
+357 LDEDAKSRWEAL
-369 AAKHGHEAT
+369 ASEHGHDAE
-378 TLPMIDWRMRCAPLD
+378 TLPMIDWRMRSERP
-393 NGSGE
+393 E
-398 DDKFLA
+398 DLFEPDMQVLA
-404 IGQKAAYYSN
+404 IGQKAAYYSG
-414 TGHFVNLIYQ
+414 TDHFVNLIYQ

-429 FRGIT
+429 FRGVT
-434 KLCALMIE
+434 KLCALMAD
-442 AAENVKDT
+442 AAEHEKDT

-470 RTGAVSEESETQ
+470 RTGAVSEESKTQSETT
-482 PEATGTLS
+482 ATLS

-582 KETNPKFIA
+582 KETDPKFIA

-603 DFKGVARVIEK
+603 DFRGVARVIEK
-614 RSGIPTLHFDT
+614 RTGIPTLHFDT

-639 RALAERFVDEKPEPV
+639 RALAERFVDEKSAPAKN
-654 TDHRDMDF
+654 TD
-662 DCNQGR
+662 
-668 CPYDVMA
+668 A
-675 TRILE
+675 I
-680 EQKQKRSEPHRKVN
+680 KIN

-703 SVVGNVE
+703 SIVGNVE

-715 CADNHFDVV
+715 CANNHFDVV

-729 NAKDETGKLRSNA
+729 NANDKSGELRTNA
-742 HGEPLA
+742 LGEPLA
-748 SLPAIARSADADV
+748 SLPAIARSAEADI

-767 TALDAAR
+767 TALDAAK

-793 ACTRVADLLKEAA
+793 ACARMADLLKEAA
-806 LTGESKTLWE
+806 LTGVSKTLWE
-816 AGSAAETTKD
+816 TEAADAKGTTGAHA
-826 SRTLIIGEP
+826 LIIGEP
-835 VYAASLRWVLEQGAT
+835 VYAASLRWVLGD
-850 CARAGPAVGPAS
+850 RNIR
-862 DVQVLCPLE
+862 VLCPLE

-901 ADPLYRNLLPVG
+901 ADPLYRNLLPAG
-913 SLEGTSPTEFH
+913 SLESTSPKEFH
-924 DVPSESYSG
+924 DVPSENYSG
-933 RMYRDKMAVFLG
+933 RMYRDRIPVFLG
-945 PDGTR
+945 PSFKP

>member
-1 MTTKLAANW
+1 MKNLAENW

-176 PAAST
+176 PEAPSKAI
-181 RTVNVIGNYFA
+181 NVIGNYFA
-192 IDQASELLELLGFAG
+192 IDQSSELLELLGFAG
-207 YKVNDLPRVKTYDE
+207 YKVNDLPRVKTWDE

-258 CWDFDEIDRTERAV
+258 CWDFEEIDRTERTV

-304 KEAEQ
+304 KEAAQ
-309 ALAETAKALSGWN
+309 ALAETAAKLSGWN

-328 STPRPFGLAALLESH
+328 ATPRPFGLAALLESH

-357 LDEAAKAQWEAL
+357 LDEDAKAQWETL
-369 AAKHGHEAT
+369 AAEHGHEAT
-378 TLPMIDWRMRCAPLD
+378 TLPMIDWRMRQMPFGD
-393 NGSGE
+393 GSGE
-398 DDKFLA
+398 GEDVLA
-404 IGQKAAYYSN
+404 LGQKAAYYSN

-434 KLCALMIE
+434 KLCALMQE
-442 AAENVKDT
+442 AAENEKDT

-470 RTGAVSEESETQ
+470 RTGTVSEESKTQ
-482 PEATGTLS
+482 SEATGTLS
-490 QTNNADRPKEADQ
+490 QTDNADRAKESDQ

-575 SDVVEAA
+575 TDVVEAA
-582 KETNPKFIA
+582 KETHPKFIA

-603 DFKGVARVIEK
+603 DFRGVARVIEK

-680 EQKQKRSEPHRKVN
+680 EQKQKRSEPHWKVN

-715 CADNHFDVV
+715 CADHHFDVV

-729 NAKDETGKLRSNA
+729 NPRDG
-742 HGEPLA
+742 GDLA
-748 SLPAIARSADADV
+748 SLGSIARSAEADV

-767 TALDAAR
+767 TALDAAK

-793 ACTRVADLLKEAA
+793 ACARIADLLKEAA
-806 LTGESKTLWE
+806 LTGVSKTLWE
-816 AGSAAETTKD
+816 TENGSATGA
-826 SRTLIIGEP
+826 RTLIIGEP
-835 VYAASLRWVLEQGAT
+835 VYAASLRWVLEQGD
-850 CARAGPAVGPAS
+850 PAS
-862 DVQVLCPLE
+862 DIQVLCPLE
-871 DPCGCLR
+871 DPCGYLR

-886 EPVIRAALAEADVIY
+886 EPVIKEAIAEADVIY
-901 ADPLYRNLLPVG
+901 ADPLYRNLLPVSTASG
-913 SLEGTSPTEFH
+913 KSPKEFH
-924 DVPSESYSG
+924 DVPSENYSG
-933 RMYRDKMAVFLG
+933 RMYRDQMQVFLG
-945 PDGTR
+945 PKGTR

>member
-1 MTTKLAANW
+1 MKNLAANW
-10 PYKPGLEYTPPAR
+10 PYRPGLEYTPPAR

-129 AERFP
+129 EERFP

-176 PAAST
+176 PAAPAPA
-181 RTVNVIGNYFA
+181 VNVIGNYFA
-192 IDQASELLELLGFAG
+192 IDPSSELLELLGFAG
-207 YKVNDLPRVKTYDE
+207 YKVNDLPRVKTYEE
-221 YQQMADASLNL
+221 YQQMADAALNL

-292 PIVREGLLDSYK
+292 PIVRAGLLGPYRH
-304 KEAEQ
+304 EAEQ

-328 STPRPFGLAALLESH
+328 STPRPFGLAALLESC
-343 GFTVTCVYADACGP
+343 GFSVTCVYADACGP
-357 LDEAAKAQWEAL
+357 LDEDAKARWEAL
-369 AAKHGHEAT
+369 ASEHGHDAE
-378 TLPMIDWRMRCAPLD
+378 TLPMIDWRMRQMPYEDASRE
-393 NGSGE
+393 NGNV
-398 DDKFLA
+398 LA
-404 IGQKAAYYSN
+404 IGQKAAYYGN

-434 KLCALMIE
+434 KLCALMRD
-442 AAENVKDT
+442 AAENRKDT

-459 GSAEVVAEGLA
+459 GSTAVVAEGLA
-470 RTGAVSEESETQ
+470 RAKKGSGGCSCDETPEEPST
-482 PEATGTLS
+482 
-490 QTNNADRPKEADQ
+490 DRPKEADQ

-575 SDVVEAA
+575 RDVCEAA
-582 KETNPKFIA
+582 EETHPTFIA

-603 DFKGVARVIEK
+603 
-614 RSGIPTLHFDT
+614 
-625 SGMHT
+625 
-630 YQAGMRQAF
+630 
-639 RALAERFVDEKPEPV
+639 
-654 TDHRDMDF
+654 
-662 DCNQGR
+662 
-668 CPYDVMA
+668 
-675 TRILE
+675 
-680 EQKQKRSEPHRKVN
+680 
-694 LLGLTPLDF
+694 
-703 SVVGNVE
+703 
-710 ALLDW
+710 
-715 CADNHFDVV
+715 
-724 SSWAM
+724 
-729 NAKDETGKLRSNA
+729 
-742 HGEPLA
+742 
-748 SLPAIARSADADV
+748 
-761 NLVLSS
+761 
-767 TALDAAR
+767 
-774 VLQERF
+774 
-780 GTPYVVGLPMGDA
+780 
-793 ACTRVADLLKEAA
+793 
-806 LTGESKTLWE
+806 
-816 AGSAAETTKD
+816 
-826 SRTLIIGEP
+826 
-835 VYAASLRWVLEQGAT
+835 
-850 CARAGPAVGPAS
+850 
-862 DVQVLCPLE
+862 
-871 DPCGCLR
+871 
-878 DTDLQSWR
+878 
-886 EPVIRAALAEADVIY
+886 
-901 ADPLYRNLLPVG
+901 
-913 SLEGTSPTEFH
+913 
-924 DVPSESYSG
+924 
-933 RMYRDKMAVFLG
+933 
-945 PDGTR
+945 

>member
-1 MTTKLAANW
+1 MKNLAANW
-10 PYKPGLEYTPPAR
+10 PYHPGLEYTPPAR

-123 LIFRKL
+123 LIFREL
-129 AERFP
+129 AKRFP

-148 TTQTHYE
+148 TTQTHFE
-155 AATNRALY
+155 AATGRALY

-176 PAAST
+176 PASPVPA
-181 RTVNVIGNYFA
+181 VNVIGNYFA
-192 IDQASELLELLGFAG
+192 IDASSELLELLGFAG
-207 YKVNDLPRVKTYDE
+207 YKVNDLPRVKTYEE
-221 YQQMADASLNL
+221 YQQMADAALNL
-232 YTHPFGKTACEDLKK
+232 YTHPFGKAACEDLRK

-292 PIVREGLLDSYK
+292 PIVRAGLLDPYK
-304 KEAEQ
+304 HEAEQ

-328 STPRPFGLAALLESH
+328 STPRPFGLAALLESC
-343 GFTVTCVYADACGP
+343 GFSVTCVYADACGP
-357 LDEAAKAQWEAL
+357 LDEDAKSRWEAL
-369 AAKHGHEAT
+369 ASEHGHDAT
-378 TLPMIDWRMRCAPLD
+378 TLPMIDWRMRSERP
-393 NGSGE
+393 E
-398 DDKFLA
+398 DLFEPDMQVLA
-404 IGQKAAYYSN
+404 IGQKAAYYSG
-414 TGHFVNLIYQ
+414 TDHFVNLIYQ

-429 FRGIT
+429 FRGVT
-434 KLCALMIE
+434 KLCALMAD
-442 AAENVKDT
+442 AAEHEKDT

-470 RTGAVSEESETQ
+470 RTGAVSEESKTQSETT
-482 PEATGTLS
+482 ATLS

-582 KETNPKFIA
+582 KETDPKFIA

-603 DFKGVARVIEK
+603 DFRGVARVIEK
-614 RSGIPTLHFDT
+614 RTGIPTLHFDT

-639 RALAERFVDEKPEPV
+639 RALAERFVDEKSAPAKN
-654 TDHRDMDF
+654 TD
-662 DCNQGR
+662 
-668 CPYDVMA
+668 A
-675 TRILE
+675 I
-680 EQKQKRSEPHRKVN
+680 KIN

-703 SVVGNVE
+703 SIVGNVE

-715 CADNHFDVV
+715 CANNHFDVV

-729 NAKDETGKLRSNA
+729 NANDKSGELRTNA
-742 HGEPLA
+742 LGEPLA
-748 SLPAIARSADADV
+748 SLPAIARSAEADI

-767 TALDAAR
+767 TALDAAK

-793 ACTRVADLLKEAA
+793 ACARMADLLKEAA
-806 LTGESKTLWE
+806 LTGVSKTLWE
-816 AGSAAETTKD
+816 TEAADAKGTTGAHA
-826 SRTLIIGEP
+826 LIIGEP
-835 VYAASLRWVLEQGAT
+835 VYAASLRWVLEQGAS
-850 CARAGPAVGPAS
+850 CALTGPVAGPASG
-862 DVQVLCPLE
+862 VQILCPLE

-901 ADPLYRNLLPVG
+901 ADPLYRNLLSAG
-913 SLEGTSPTEFH
+913 SPEGTSPKEFH
-924 DVPSESYSG
+924 DVPSENYSG
-933 RMYRDKMAVFLG
+933 RMYRDRIPVFLG
-945 PDGTR
+945 PGFKP

>member
-129 AERFP
+129 EERFP

-176 PAAST
+176 PEAPFKAI
-181 RTVNVIGNYFA
+181 NVIGNYFA
-192 IDQASELLELLGFAG
+192 IDPSSELLELLGFAG
-207 YKVNDLPRVKTYDE
+207 YRVNDLPRVKTYDE
-221 YQQMADASLNL
+221 YQQMADASLNI
-232 YTHPFGKTACEDLKK
+232 YTHPFGRTACEDLKK

-258 CWDFDEIDRTERAV
+258 CWDFTEIDRTERAV

-309 ALAETAKALSGWN
+309 ALAETAAKLSGWN

-328 STPRPFGLAALLESH
+328 ATPRPFGLAALLESH

-357 LDEAAKAQWEAL
+357 LDEDAKAQWETL
-369 AAKHGHEAT
+369 AAEHGHEAT
-378 TLPMIDWRMRCAPLD
+378 TLPMIDWRMRQMPFGD
-393 NGSGE
+393 GSGE
-398 DDKFLA
+398 DGKFLA

-429 FRGIT
+429 FRGVT
-434 KLCALMIE
+434 KLCALMRD
-442 AAENVKDT
+442 AAENRKDT

-459 GSAEVVAEGLA
+459 GSTAVVAEGLA
-470 RTGAVSEESETQ
+470 RAKKGSAGCSCDET
-482 PEATGTLS
+482 PEKPS
-490 QTNNADRPKEADQ
+490 VDRPKEADQ

-582 KETNPKFIA
+582 KETDPKFIA

-639 RALAERFVDEKPEPV
+639 RALAERLVEEPV
-654 TDHRDMDF
+654 SETPEDLAI
-662 DCNQGR
+662 DCEAGR
-668 CPYDVMA
+668 CYFDA
-675 TRILE
+675 KSDAIIE
-680 EQKQKRSEPHRKVN
+680 KQKRQTSDASLKVN

-729 NAKDETGKLRSNA
+729 NT
-742 HGEPLA
+742 
-748 SLPAIARSADADV
+748 SLEAIARSAEADV

-767 TALDAAR
+767 TALDAAK

-793 ACTRVADLLKEAA
+793 ACGRIADLLKEAA
-806 LTGESKTLWE
+806 LTGESKYLWNANE
-816 AGSAAETTKD
+816 EGVPSIDTSDESTRKA
-826 SRTLIIGEP
+826 LIIGEP
-835 VYAASLRWVLEQGAT
+835 VYAASLRWVLEQDD
-850 CARAGPAVGPAS
+850 PAS
-862 DVQVLCPLE
+862 GIRVLCPLE

-878 DTDLQSWR
+878 ATDLQSWR
-886 EPVIRAALAEADVIY
+886 EPVIKAALAEADVIY
-901 ADPLYRNLLPVG
+901 ADPLYRNLLPAG
-913 SLEGTSPTEFH
+913 SLEGTSPKEFH
-924 DVPSESYSG
+924 DVPSENYSG
-933 RMYRDKMAVFLG
+933 RMYRDRIPVFLG
-945 PDGTR
+945 PNFKP

>member
-129 AERFP
+129 EERFP

-176 PAAST
+176 PAAPAPA
-181 RTVNVIGNYFA
+181 VNVIGNYFA
-192 IDQASELLELLGFAG
+192 IDPSSELLELLGFAG
-207 YKVNDLPRVKTYDE
+207 YKVNDLPRVKTYEE
-221 YQQMADASLNL
+221 YQQMADAALNL
-232 YTHPFGKTACEDLKK
+232 YTHPFGKAACEDLKK

-258 CWDFDEIDRTERAV
+258 CWDFDEIDRTERTV

-309 ALAETAKALSGWN
+309 ALAETAAKLSGWN

-328 STPRPFGLAALLESH
+328 ATPRPFGLAALLESH

-357 LDEAAKAQWEAL
+357 LDEDAKAQWETL
-369 AAKHGHEAT
+369 AAEHGHEAT
-378 TLPMIDWRMRCAPLD
+378 TLPMIDWRMRQMPFGD
-393 NGSGE
+393 GSGE
-398 DDKFLA
+398 DGKFLA

-434 KLCALMIE
+434 KLCALMVE
-442 AAENVKDT
+442 AAENIKDT

-459 GSAEVVAEGLA
+459 GSTAVVAEGLA
-470 RTGAVSEESETQ
+470 RAGAVSEESKTQ
-482 PEATGTLS
+482 SEATGTLS

-575 SDVVEAA
+575 RDVCEAA
-582 KETNPKFIA
+582 EETHPTFIA

-614 RSGIPTLHFDT
+614 RTGIPTLHFDT

-639 RALAERFVDEKPEPV
+639 RALAERFVDEKSAPAKN
-654 TDHRDMDF
+654 TD
-662 DCNQGR
+662 
-668 CPYDVMA
+668 A
-675 TRILE
+675 I
-680 EQKQKRSEPHRKVN
+680 KIN

-715 CADNHFDVV
+715 CAAEGFDVI

-729 NAKDETGKLRSNA
+729 HTTLSD
-742 HGEPLA
+742 
-748 SLPAIARSADADV
+748 IARSAEADV

-767 TALDAAR
+767 TALDAAK

-793 ACTRVADLLKEAA
+793 ACARMADLLKEAA
-806 LTGESKTLWE
+806 LTGQSKTLWAANE
-816 AGSAAETTKD
+816 AKPSSD
-826 SRTLIIGEP
+826 SRSLIIGEP
-835 VYAASLRWVLEQGAT
+835 VYAASLRWVLEQGAS
-850 CARAGPAVGPAS
+850 CALADQAGNPAS
-862 DVQVLCPLE
+862 NVQVLCPLE

-901 ADPLYRNLLPVG
+901 ADPLYRNLLPAG
-913 SLEGTSPTEFH
+913 SPEGTSPKEFH
-924 DVPSESYSG
+924 DVPSEYYSG
-933 RMYRDKMAVFLG
+933 RMYRDRIPVFLG
-945 PDGTR
+945 PGFQP

>member
-1 MTTKLAANW
+1 MKNLAANW
-10 PYKPGLEYTPPAR
+10 PYRPGLEYTPPAR

-163 KGLLPVGDVHRHA
+163 KGLLPVGDALRKA
-176 PAAST
+176 PPAPVRA
-181 RTVNVIGNYFA
+181 VNVIGNYFA
-192 IDQASELLELLGFAG
+192 IDTSSELIELLGFAG
-207 YKVNDLPRVKTYDE
+207 YQVNDLPRVKTYDE
-221 YQQMADASLNL
+221 YQQMADASLNI

-258 CWDFDEIDRTERAV
+258 CWNFEEIDRTERAV

-292 PIVREGLLDSYK
+292 PIVRAGLLDPYK
-304 KEAEQ
+304 YEAEQ
-309 ALAETAKALSGWN
+309 ALAETAAKLSGWN

-328 STPRPFGLAALLESH
+328 STPRPFGLAALLESC
-343 GFTVTCVYADACGP
+343 GFSVTCVYADACGP
-357 LDEAAKAQWEAL
+357 LDEDAKARWEAL
-369 AAKHGHEAT
+369 ASEHGHDAE
-378 TLPMIDWRMRCAPLD
+378 TLPMIDWRMRQMPF
-393 NGSGE
+393 E
-398 DDKFLA
+398 DASREDGNVLA
-404 IGQKAAYYSN
+404 IGQKAAYYGN

-429 FRGIT
+429 FRGVT
-434 KLCALMIE
+434 KLCALMRE
-442 AAENVKDT
+442 AAENAKDT
-450 EAVLSEKAI
+450 EAVLSEKAL

-470 RTGAVSEESETQ
+470 RSAACGCETSIV
-482 PEATGTLS
+482 EGTPV
-490 QTNNADRPKEADQ
+490 DRPKEADQ

-547 RWYGSDSLIF
+547 RWYGSDSRIF

-582 KETNPKFIA
+582 AETHPTFIA

-630 YQAGMRQAF
+630 YQAGMSQAR

-680 EQKQKRSEPHRKVN
+680 EQKQKRSEPHWKVN

-715 CADNHFDVV
+715 CADHHFDVV

-729 NAKDETGKLRSNA
+729 NGHQRDGTTAANA
-742 HGEPLA
+742 YGEELSSLA
-748 SLPAIARSADADV
+748 AIARSAEADV

-767 TALDAAR
+767 TALDAAK

-793 ACTRVADLLKEAA
+793 ACARIADLLKEAA
-806 LTGESKTLWE
+806 LTGQSKSLWE
-816 AGSAAETTKD
+816 TSAVEPEATPASA
-826 SRTLIIGEP
+826 SRSLIIGEP
-835 VYAASLRWVLEQGAT
+835 VYAASLRWVLEQGAS
-850 CARAGPAVGPAS
+850 CALTGPVSEPAS
-862 DVQVLCPLE
+862 SVRVLCPLE

-886 EPVIRAALAEADVIY
+886 EPVTKAALAEADVIY
-901 ADPLYRNLLPVG
+901 ADPLYRNLLPAG
-913 SLEGTSPTEFH
+913 SLESTSPKEFH
-924 DVPSESYSG
+924 DVPSENYSG
-933 RMYRDKMAVFLG
+933 RMYRDRIPVFLG
-945 PDGTR
+945 PSFKP

>member
-1 MTTKLAANW
+1 MKNLAANW
-10 PYKPGLEYTPPAR
+10 PYHPGLEYTPPAR

-123 LIFRKL
+123 LIFREL
-129 AERFP
+129 AKRFP

-148 TTQTHYE
+148 TTQTHFE
-155 AATNRALY
+155 AATGRALY

-176 PAAST
+176 PASPVPA
-181 RTVNVIGNYFA
+181 VNVIGNYFA
-192 IDQASELLELLGFAG
+192 IDASSELLELLGFAG
-207 YKVNDLPRVKTYDE
+207 YKVNDLPRVKTYEE
-221 YQQMADASLNL
+221 YQQMADAALNL
-232 YTHPFGKTACEDLKK
+232 YTHPFGKAACEDLRK

-292 PIVREGLLDSYK
+292 PIVRAGLLDPYK
-304 KEAEQ
+304 HEAEQ

-328 STPRPFGLAALLESH
+328 STPRPFGLAALLESC
-343 GFTVTCVYADACGP
+343 GLRVTTVFADACGP
-357 LDEAAKAQWEAL
+357 LDEEAKAQWEAL
-369 AAKHGHEAT
+369 ATEHGHDAT
-378 TLPMIDWRMRCAPLD
+378 TLPMIDWRMRSERP
-393 NGSGE
+393 E
-398 DDKFLA
+398 DLFEPDMQVLA
-404 IGQKAAYYSN
+404 IGQKAAYYSG
-414 TGHFVNLIYQ
+414 TDHFVNLIYQ

-429 FRGIT
+429 FRGVT
-434 KLCALMIE
+434 KLCALMAD
-442 AAENVKDT
+442 AAEHEKDT

-470 RTGAVSEESETQ
+470 RTGAVSEESKTQSETT
-482 PEATGTLS
+482 ATLS

-582 KETNPKFIA
+582 KETDPKFIA

-603 DFKGVARVIEK
+603 DFRGVARVIEK

-639 RALAERFVDEKPEPV
+639 RALAERFVDEKSAPAKN
-654 TDHRDMDF
+654 TD
-662 DCNQGR
+662 
-668 CPYDVMA
+668 A
-675 TRILE
+675 I
-680 EQKQKRSEPHRKVN
+680 KIN

-715 CADNHFDVV
+715 CAAEGFDVI

-729 NAKDETGKLRSNA
+729 HTTLSD
-742 HGEPLA
+742 
-748 SLPAIARSADADV
+748 IARSAEADV

-767 TALDAAR
+767 TALDAAK

-793 ACTRVADLLKEAA
+793 ACARMADLLKEAA
-806 LTGESKTLWE
+806 LTGVSKTLWE
-816 AGSAAETTKD
+816 TEAADAKGTTGAHA
-826 SRTLIIGEP
+826 LIIGEP
-835 VYAASLRWVLEQGAT
+835 VYAASLRWVLEQGAS
-850 CARAGPAVGPAS
+850 CALTGPVAGPASG
-862 DVQVLCPLE
+862 VQILCPLE

-878 DTDLQSWR
+878 NTDLQSWR

-901 ADPLYRNLLPVG
+901 ADPLYRNLLPAG
-913 SLEGTSPTEFH
+913 SLESTSPKEFH
-924 DVPSESYSG
+924 DVPSENYSG
-933 RMYRDKMAVFLG
+933 RMYRDRIPVFLG
-945 PDGTR
+945 PGFKP

>member
-1 MTTKLAANW
+1 M
-10 PYKPGLEYTPPAR
+10 
-23 GTWTIAHTP
+23 
-32 LLVPESVEVYVCP
+32 
-45 ESCLRGVSLSAA
+45 
-57 EFGGLGTRFS
+57 
-67 LVVVEE
+67 
-73 EDWIRSRMEPL
+73 
-84 FIEGVSD
+84 
-91 LLRQRYERDGKY
+91 
-103 PPICFVFN
+103 
-111 SCMHQFMDTNMA
+111 
-123 LIFRKL
+123 
-129 AERFP
+129 
-134 DVLFVEGNMNCTMR
+134 
-148 TTQTHYE
+148 
-155 AATNRALY
+155 
-163 KGLLPVGDVHRHA
+163 
-176 PAAST
+176 
-181 RTVNVIGNYFA
+181 
-192 IDQASELLELLGFAG
+192 
-207 YKVNDLPRVKTYDE
+207 
-221 YQQMADASLNL
+221 
-232 YTHPFGKTACEDLKK
+232 PFGD
-247 RLGTPFLEVPY
+247 
-258 CWDFDEIDRTERAV
+258 
-272 LEKVATAINA
+272 
-282 SGAGERVGLT
+282 
-292 PIVREGLLDSYK
+292 
-304 KEAEQ
+304 
-309 ALAETAKALSGWN
+309 
-322 ITIDAA
+322 
-328 STPRPFGLAALLESH
+328 
-343 GFTVTCVYADACGP
+343 
-357 LDEAAKAQWEAL
+357 
-369 AAKHGHEAT
+369 
-378 TLPMIDWRMRCAPLD
+378 
-393 NGSGE
+393 GSGE
-398 DDKFLA
+398 DEDILA
-404 IGQKAAYYSN
+404 LGQKAAYYSN

-434 KLCALMIE
+434 KLCALMQE
-442 AAENVKDT
+442 AAENEKDT

-470 RTGAVSEESETQ
+470 RTGTVSEESKTQ
-482 PEATGTLS
+482 SEATGTLS
-490 QTNNADRPKEADQ
+490 QTDNADRAKESDQ

-575 SDVVEAA
+575 TDVVEAA
-582 KETNPKFIA
+582 KETHPKFIA

-603 DFKGVARVIEK
+603 DFRGVARVIEK

-680 EQKQKRSEPHRKVN
+680 EQKQKRSEPHWKVN

-715 CADNHFDVV
+715 CADHHFDVV

-729 NAKDETGKLRSNA
+729 NPRDG
-742 HGEPLA
+742 GDLA
-748 SLPAIARSADADV
+748 SLGSIARSAEADV

-767 TALDAAR
+767 TALDAAK

-793 ACTRVADLLKEAA
+793 ACARIADLLKEAA
-806 LTGESKTLWE
+806 LTGVSKTLWE
-816 AGSAAETTKD
+816 TENGSATGA
-826 SRTLIIGEP
+826 RTLIIGEP
-835 VYAASLRWVLEQGAT
+835 VYAASLRWVLEQGD
-850 CARAGPAVGPAS
+850 PAS
-862 DVQVLCPLE
+862 DIQVLCPLE
-871 DPCGCLR
+871 DPCGYLR

-886 EPVIRAALAEADVIY
+886 EPVIKEAIAEADVIY
-901 ADPLYRNLLPVG
+901 ADPLYRNLLPVSTASG
-913 SLEGTSPTEFH
+913 KSPKEFH
-924 DVPSESYSG
+924 DVPSENYSG
-933 RMYRDKMAVFLG
+933 RMYRDQMQVFLG
-945 PDGTR
+945 PKGTR

>member
-163 KGLLPVGDVHRHA
+163 KGLLPVGDALRKA
-176 PAAST
+176 PPAPVRA
-181 RTVNVIGNYFA
+181 VNVIGNYFA
-192 IDQASELLELLGFAG
+192 IDTSSELIELLGFAG
-207 YKVNDLPRVKTYDE
+207 YQVNDLPRVKMYDE
-221 YQQMADASLNL
+221 YQQMADASLNI

-258 CWDFDEIDRTERAV
+258 CWNFEEIDRTERAV

-292 PIVREGLLDSYK
+292 PIVRAGLLDPYK
-304 KEAEQ
+304 YEAEQ
-309 ALAETAKALSGWN
+309 ALAETAAKLSGWN

-328 STPRPFGLAALLESH
+328 STPRPFGLAALLESC
-343 GFTVTCVYADACGP
+343 GLRVTTVFADACGP
-357 LDEAAKAQWEAL
+357 LDEEAKAQWEAL
-369 AAKHGHEAT
+369 ATEHGHDAT
-378 TLPMIDWRMRCAPLD
+378 TLPMIDWRMRSERP
-393 NGSGE
+393 E
-398 DDKFLA
+398 DLFEPDMQVLA
-404 IGQKAAYYSN
+404 IGQKAAYYSG
-414 TGHFVNLIYQ
+414 TDHFVNLIYQ

-429 FRGIT
+429 FRGVT
-434 KLCALMIE
+434 KLCALMAD
-442 AAENVKDT
+442 AAEHEKDT

-470 RTGAVSEESETQ
+470 RTGAVSEESKTQSETT
-482 PEATGTLS
+482 ATLS

-582 KETNPKFIA
+582 KETDPKFIA

-603 DFKGVARVIEK
+603 DFRGVARVIEK

-639 RALAERFVDEKPEPV
+639 RALAERFVDEKSAPAKN
-654 TDHRDMDF
+654 TD
-662 DCNQGR
+662 
-668 CPYDVMA
+668 A
-675 TRILE
+675 I
-680 EQKQKRSEPHRKVN
+680 KIN

-715 CADNHFDVV
+715 CAAEGFDVI

-729 NAKDETGKLRSNA
+729 HTTLSD
-742 HGEPLA
+742 
-748 SLPAIARSADADV
+748 IARSAEADV

-767 TALDAAR
+767 TALDAAK

-793 ACTRVADLLKEAA
+793 ACARMADLLKEAA
-806 LTGESKTLWE
+806 LTGVSKTLWE
-816 AGSAAETTKD
+816 TEAADAKGTTGAHA
-826 SRTLIIGEP
+826 LIIGEP
-835 VYAASLRWVLEQGAT
+835 VYAASLRWVLGD
-850 CARAGPAVGPAS
+850 RNIR
-862 DVQVLCPLE
+862 VLCPLE

-901 ADPLYRNLLPVG
+901 ADPLYRNLLPAG
-913 SLEGTSPTEFH
+913 SLESTSPKEFH
-924 DVPSESYSG
+924 DVPSENYSG
-933 RMYRDKMAVFLG
+933 RMYRDRIPVFLG
-945 PDGTR
+945 PSFKP

>member
-163 KGLLPVGDVHRHA
+163 KGLLPVGDALRKA
-176 PAAST
+176 PPAPVRA
-181 RTVNVIGNYFA
+181 VNVIGNYFA
-192 IDQASELLELLGFAG
+192 IDTSSELIELLGFAG
-207 YKVNDLPRVKTYDE
+207 YQVNDLPRVKTYDE
-221 YQQMADASLNL
+221 YQQMADASLNI

-258 CWDFDEIDRTERAV
+258 CWNFEEIDRTERAV

-292 PIVREGLLDSYK
+292 PIVRAGLLDPYK
-304 KEAEQ
+304 YEAEQ

-328 STPRPFGLAALLESH
+328 STPRPFGLAALLESC
-343 GFTVTCVYADACGP
+343 GFSVTCVYADACGP
-357 LDEAAKAQWEAL
+357 LDEDAKARWEAL
-369 AAKHGHEAT
+369 ASEHGHDAE
-378 TLPMIDWRMRCAPLD
+378 TLPMIDWRMRQMPF
-393 NGSGE
+393 E
-398 DDKFLA
+398 DASREDGNVLA
-404 IGQKAAYYSN
+404 IGQKAAYYGN

-429 FRGIT
+429 FRGVT
-434 KLCALMIE
+434 KLCALMRE
-442 AAENVKDT
+442 AAENAKDT
-450 EAVLSEKAI
+450 EAVLSEKAL

-470 RTGAVSEESETQ
+470 RSAACGCETSIV
-482 PEATGTLS
+482 EGTPV
-490 QTNNADRPKEADQ
+490 DRPKEADQ

-582 KETNPKFIA
+582 AETHPTFIA

-680 EQKQKRSEPHRKVN
+680 EQKQKRSEPHWKVN

-715 CADNHFDVV
+715 CADHHFDVV

-729 NAKDETGKLRSNA
+729 NGHQRDGTTAANA
-742 HGEPLA
+742 YGEELSSLA
-748 SLPAIARSADADV
+748 AIARSAEADV

-767 TALDAAR
+767 TALDAAK

-793 ACTRVADLLKEAA
+793 ACARIADLLKEAA
-806 LTGESKTLWE
+806 LTGQSKSLWE
-816 AGSAAETTKD
+816 TSAVEPEATPASA
-826 SRTLIIGEP
+826 SRSLIIGEP
-835 VYAASLRWVLEQGAT
+835 VYAASLRWVLEQGAS
-850 CARAGPAVGPAS
+850 CALTGPVSEPAS
-862 DVQVLCPLE
+862 SVRVLCPLE

-886 EPVIRAALAEADVIY
+886 EPVTKAALAEADVIY
-901 ADPLYRNLLPVG
+901 ADPLYRNLLPFG
-913 SLEGTSPTEFH
+913 SMDGTSPKAFH
-924 DVPSESYSG
+924 DVPSENYSG
-933 RMYRDKMAVFLG
+933 RMYRGDMKVFLG
-945 PDGTR
+945 TE

>member
-1 MTTKLAANW
+1 
-10 PYKPGLEYTPPAR
+10 
-23 GTWTIAHTP
+23 
-32 LLVPESVEVYVCP
+32 
-45 ESCLRGVSLSAA
+45 
-57 EFGGLGTRFS
+57 
-67 LVVVEE
+67 
-73 EDWIRSRMEPL
+73 
-84 FIEGVSD
+84 
-91 LLRQRYERDGKY
+91 
-103 PPICFVFN
+103 
-111 SCMHQFMDTNMA
+111 
-123 LIFRKL
+123 
-129 AERFP
+129 
-134 DVLFVEGNMNCTMR
+134 
-148 TTQTHYE
+148 
-155 AATNRALY
+155 
-163 KGLLPVGDVHRHA
+163 
-176 PAAST
+176 
-181 RTVNVIGNYFA
+181 
-192 IDQASELLELLGFAG
+192 
-207 YKVNDLPRVKTYDE
+207 
-221 YQQMADASLNL
+221 
-232 YTHPFGKTACEDLKK
+232 
-247 RLGTPFLEVPY
+247 
-258 CWDFDEIDRTERAV
+258 
-272 LEKVATAINA
+272 
-282 SGAGERVGLT
+282 
-292 PIVREGLLDSYK
+292 
-304 KEAEQ
+304 
-309 ALAETAKALSGWN
+309 
-322 ITIDAA
+322 
-328 STPRPFGLAALLESH
+328 
-343 GFTVTCVYADACGP
+343 
-357 LDEAAKAQWEAL
+357 
-369 AAKHGHEAT
+369 
-378 TLPMIDWRMRCAPLD
+378 
-393 NGSGE
+393 
-398 DDKFLA
+398 
-404 IGQKAAYYSN
+404 
-414 TGHFVNLIYQ
+414 
-424 SGLLG
+424 
-429 FRGIT
+429 
-434 KLCALMIE
+434 
-442 AAENVKDT
+442 
-450 EAVLSEKAI
+450 
-459 GSAEVVAEGLA
+459 
-470 RTGAVSEESETQ
+470 
-482 PEATGTLS
+482 
-490 QTNNADRPKEADQ
+490 
-503 ASLYAVNYSSD
+503 
-514 LSGVCSALYELGGL
+514 VCSALYELGGL

-639 RALAERFVDEKPEPV
+639 KALAERFVDEKPEPV

-748 SLPAIARSADADV
+748 SLPAIARSAEADV

-816 AGSAAETTKD
+816 TGSAAETAKD

-850 CARAGPAVGPAS
+850 CALAGSAVGPAS

-878 DTDLQSWR
+878 DTDRQSWR
-886 EPVIRAALAEADVIY
+886 EPVIKAALAEADVIY

-913 SLEGTSPTEFH
+913 SLEGTSPKEFH
-924 DVPSESYSG
+924 DVPVENYSG
-933 RMYRDKMAVFLG
+933 RMYRDRIPVFLG

>member
-163 KGLLPVGDVHRHA
+163 KGLLPVGDALRKA
-176 PAAST
+176 PPAPVRA
-181 RTVNVIGNYFA
+181 VNVIGNYFA
-192 IDQASELLELLGFAG
+192 IDTSSELIELLGFAG
-207 YKVNDLPRVKTYDE
+207 YQVNDLPRVKTYDE
-221 YQQMADASLNL
+221 YQQMADAALNL
-232 YTHPFGKTACEDLKK
+232 YTHPFGKAACEDLRK

-292 PIVREGLLDSYK
+292 PIVRAGLLDPYK
-304 KEAEQ
+304 HEAEQ

-328 STPRPFGLAALLESH
+328 STPRPFGLAALLESC
-343 GFTVTCVYADACGP
+343 GLRVTTVFADACGP
-357 LDEAAKAQWEAL
+357 LDEEAKAQWEAL
-369 AAKHGHEAT
+369 ATEHGHDAT
-378 TLPMIDWRMRCAPLD
+378 TLPMIDWRMRSERP
-393 NGSGE
+393 E
-398 DDKFLA
+398 DLFEPDMQVLA
-404 IGQKAAYYSN
+404 IGQKAAYYSG
-414 TGHFVNLIYQ
+414 TDHFVNLIYQ

-429 FRGIT
+429 FRGVT
-434 KLCALMIE
+434 KLCALMAD
-442 AAENVKDT
+442 AAEHEKDT

-470 RTGAVSEESETQ
+470 RTGAVSEESKTQSETT
-482 PEATGTLS
+482 ATLS

-582 KETNPKFIA
+582 KETDPKFIA

-603 DFKGVARVIEK
+603 DFRGVARVIEK

-639 RALAERFVDEKPEPV
+639 RALAERFVDEKSAPV
-654 TDHRDMDF
+654 KDTDAI
-662 DCNQGR
+662 Q
-668 CPYDVMA
+668 
-675 TRILE
+675 I
-680 EQKQKRSEPHRKVN
+680 N

-715 CADNHFDVV
+715 CAAEGFDVI

-729 NAKDETGKLRSNA
+729 HTTLSD
-742 HGEPLA
+742 
-748 SLPAIARSADADV
+748 IARSAEADV

-767 TALDAAR
+767 TALDAAK

-793 ACTRVADLLKEAA
+793 ACARMADLLKEAA
-806 LTGESKTLWE
+806 LTGVSKTLWE
-816 AGSAAETTKD
+816 TEAADAKGTTGAHA
-826 SRTLIIGEP
+826 LIIGEP
-835 VYAASLRWVLEQGAT
+835 VYAASLRWVLGD
-850 CARAGPAVGPAS
+850 RNIR
-862 DVQVLCPLE
+862 VLCPLE

-901 ADPLYRNLLPVG
+901 ADPLYRNLLPAG
-913 SLEGTSPTEFH
+913 SLESTSPKEFH
-924 DVPSESYSG
+924 DVPSENYSG
-933 RMYRDKMAVFLG
+933 RMYRDRIPVFLG
-945 PDGTR
+945 PGFKP